1 VAAGKG
7 GGGREREGETERG
20 GVGGG
25 SRSCSTDDLSQV
37 SHPFDSAVDRLIEAC
52 ET

>member
-20 GVGGG
+20 GVGEG
-25 SRSCSTDDLSQV
+25 SRSWGTDDLSQV
-37 SHPFDSAVDRLIEAC
+37 CHPFDSAVDRLIESC
-52 ET
+52 QT